1 MKKQLLF
8 IAGAALLFSACSKSG
23 SNNVVPGTSSAASTA
38 KVAAKRGDEGK
49 ALSGS
54 LNYAFTDAFD
64 MPCVFGSYTPVGN
77 LYGSGTLTHLGLSTS
92 KIKPCVVPIFLGG
105 AQIGDSVG
113 VECATLVAANGDQVF
128 TSIRPYA
135 LYFISATSAS
145 GTLHADIT
153 GGTGRFH
160 DASGSFSGTVTVFF
174 NTGTAT
180 CTGITGTINY
190 DE

>member
-77 LYGSGTLTHLGLSTS
+77 LSGIVYLQNKALRGAN
-92 KIKPCVVPIFLGG
+92 IFGWCTDRRQRGRGVCDPRCCKWRPGIHKHSPLCALLYQRHVCIRYAACRYHGRYR
-105 AQIGDSVG
+105 QIS
-113 VECATLVAANGDQVF
+113 
-128 TSIRPYA
+128 
-135 LYFISATSAS
+135 
-145 GTLHADIT
+145 
-153 GGTGRFH
+153 
-160 DASGSFSGTVTVFF
+160 
-174 NTGTAT
+174 
-180 CTGITGTINY
+180 
-190 DE
+190 